1 MKQLTSLYVKGS
13 LYVNNK
19 EVALKEALTALEQA
33 LTAEIAKKQDILG
46 ISAKYNKDTSV
57 VASMADITDAIAGVT
72 QFSYEIVP
80 SLPAQGVVGRI
91 YLVKAS
97 AEDAVYSEYLWIGDK
112 FEEFGPKIDLSPYLL
127 ASTAAS
133 TYETKANVATIK
145 SDLEGAIATKANQ
158 ADFAAFQT
166 TVSNTYETKTDAA
179 TKKSELETA
188 ISKKADQTALEG
200 FQTTVSTT
208 YETKAD
214 AATKKSDLETA
225 ISKKADQTALEGF
238 QTTVADT
245 YQTKEAAAADK
256 SALETEIAKKANTAD
271 VAATYETK
279 ADAAQMKSDLED
291 AISTASVHSF
301 TATNPTLTPSDGV
314 VTWVVTH
321 NLDSQAVAV
330 AVFEGTDLVGV
341 EVSVTTANSVTLK
354 WNADAEVSAG
364 SFKVVVIK

>member
-1 MKQLTSLYVKGS
+1 MKQLTSLYVKGN

-57 VASMADITDAIAGVT
+57 VASMADITEAIAGVT
-72 QFSYEIVP
+72 QFSYEVVE
-80 SLPAQGVVGRI
+80 SLPSQGVVGRI

-133 TYETKANVATIK
+133 TYETIANVSAIK
-145 SDLEGAIATKANQ
+145 GELEAAIATKASQ
-158 ADFAAFQT
+158 DDFTAFQG
-166 TVSNTYETKTDAA
+166 TVASTYETKTDAA
-179 TKKSELETA
+179 TKKSEIDSAIATKANQSDFTA
-188 ISKKADQTALEG
+188 
-200 FQTTVSTT
+200 FQGTVAST

-214 AATKKSDLETA
+214 ATTKKGEIDAAIETKANQSDFTA
-225 ISKKADQTALEGF
+225 F

-301 TATNPTLTPSDGV
+301 TATNSTLTPSDGV

-341 EVSVTTANSVTLK
+341 EVSITTANSVTLK
-354 WNADAEVSAG
+354 WNADAEVAAG